1 MRIFFDENNNIVGYS
16 VIFSKENKI
25 KNKAKISTK
34 NKNFNYLDI
43 DNDLAEKV
51 LIKGIDK
58 FEIKNNKLVEK
69 KVIEEKKLDFTTK
82 KVIVDLKNFIVNS
95 DLRRHL
101 KEKDNYEFKR
111 VYKIKKEEIDFSYL
125 YPSDR
130 LILSEMCENCLK
142 GKENVRVYSLYYK
155 ENNDLAA
162 LSYLSYFQNMFEV
175 KILYHNEKYD
185 NAGYIIIYYLI
196 KELKK
201 EGFKYLNLGSLTF
214 LESGINQFKKK
225 WGKVVSYDDLRK
237 IR

>member
-69 KVIEEKKLDFTTK
+69 NIIEEKKIDFTTK
-82 KVIVDLKNFIVNS
+82 KVIVDLENFRLSS
-95 DLRRHL
+95 DLKRHL

-111 VYKIKKEEIDFSYL
+111 VYKIKKEEIDFDYL

-142 GKENVRVYSLYYK
+142 GKENIRVYALYYK

-162 LSYLSYFQNMFEV
+162 LSYLSYFKNMFEV

-196 KELKK
+196 KELKE

-225 WGKVVSYDDLRK
+225 WGKVVSYNDLTK
-237 IR
+237 IQ